1 MAKATLIQI
10 CYHEA
15 QKEKCYPF
23 AHVHFTEGLTIF
35 FENYWIEKFVNEA
48 TTEKIAVCSWKLRS
62 KMRYYIGRPR
72 ELTQSVL
79 ESDYDVLSFTKN
91 TKHHRMLDAANAW
104 HPGFLN
110 CLDKILKK
118 ICVSRPGEV
127 KIPIYQ
133 NHFSARTDIYKDYVQ
148 NYLSPAMEVIKTDP
162 EINDLA
168 MRDSKYSDLTH
179 QTAEHLKGKL
189 GISYYPLVPFILERL
204 FSIYVHNKR
213 IKVTPL

>member
-10 CYHEA
+10 VYHES

-23 AHVHFTEGLTIF
+23 AHVHFTDTLTVF

-62 KMRYYIGRPR
+62 KMRYYIGQPRP
-72 ELTQSVL
+72 LTQELL
-79 ESDYDVLSFTKN
+79 ESDYDVLAFTKN
-91 TKHHRMLDAANAW
+91 TKHHRMLEAANAW

-118 ICVSRPGEV
+118 LGISRPGEI

-133 NHFSARTDIYKDYVQ
+133 NAHSTKTHIYKDYVLK
-148 NYLSPAMEVIKTDP
+148 YLSPAMDVMQNDP
-162 EINDLA
+162 EISKLC
-168 MRDSKYSDLTH
+168 MQDSRYSDLTH
-179 QTAEHLKGKL
+179 QSADHLESKL
-189 GISYYPLVPFILERL
+189 GLRFYPMHPFILERL
-204 FSIYVHNKR
+204 FSIYVHNNK
-213 IKVTPL
+213 IPVTPL